1 MPCRPPLIQ
10 SFHRSSRRLLRHP
23 LMQEIGIQFLR
34 AAIRSFVR
42 RFALERLAPPLAQLD
57 VMQHLVNRAQRM
69 VDSGRRPWSVH
80 TFLSCFIRRTLVL
93 MTSGL
98 LCGQHRPEEED
109 TFCTICQSGDDDG
122 SWWWWAYKCEHHFHE
137 GCMFAHLAFDTRCPL
152 CRAAI
157 WWACLSLAP
166 RAQPGPRPTGAII
179 WASRTR
185 TLLDACSRQRV
196 FIARRLAW
204 VASTKGAIRTARPHH
219 RPPRRPACA
228 SRSASSW
235 ARRRRHADHP
245 RPIGPRTQSAVI
257 SHGLHACASSATT
270 QHLSARWNRRPG
282 EGRNTFHTVMTHWWV
297 SEDAVGRCPKA
308 CATIS
313 GDSALRLSSPGAKI
327 NVCKTT

>member
-157 WWACLSLAP
+157 WWAWRHGRNPGHGP
-166 RAQPGPRPTGAII
+166 RAQSSELAGQGRSWTHVHG
-179 WASRTR
+179 S
-185 TLLDACSRQRV
+185 ACSLRDGSRGSRQPRARSERRGRIIGPPDGPHVRV
-196 FIARRLAW
+196 AARRAERDAVVTPITQGPLAQGRNQQW
-204 VASTKGAIRTARPHH
+204 FRTACTHALAALQRSTCQRDETEGPAKGAIHFTRWWHTDESLRT
-219 RPPRRPACA
+219 
-228 SRSASSW
+228 
-235 ARRRRHADHP
+235 
-245 RPIGPRTQSAVI
+245 
-257 SHGLHACASSATT
+257 L
-270 QHLSARWNRRPG
+270 
-282 EGRNTFHTVMTHWWV
+282 
-297 SEDAVGRCPKA
+297 
-308 CATIS
+308 
-313 GDSALRLSSPGAKI
+313 
-327 NVCKTT
+327 

>member
-34 AAIRSFVR
+34 AAIRRFVR

-80 TFLSCFIRRTLVL
+80 KFFSCFIRRTLVL

-157 WWACLSLAP
+157 WWAWRHGRNPGHGP
-166 RAQPGPRPTGAII
+166 RAKSCELAGQGRSWTHVHG
-179 WASRTR
+179 S
-185 TLLDACSRQRV
+185 ACSLRDGSRGSRQPRARSERRGRIIGPPDGPHVRV
-196 FIARRLAW
+196 AARRAERDAVVTPITQGPLAQGRNQQW
-204 VASTKGAIRTARPHH
+204 FRTACTHALAALQRSTCQRDETEGPAKGAIHFTRWWHTDESLRT
-219 RPPRRPACA
+219 
-228 SRSASSW
+228 
-235 ARRRRHADHP
+235 
-245 RPIGPRTQSAVI
+245 
-257 SHGLHACASSATT
+257 L
-270 QHLSARWNRRPG
+270 
-282 EGRNTFHTVMTHWWV
+282 
-297 SEDAVGRCPKA
+297 
-308 CATIS
+308 
-313 GDSALRLSSPGAKI
+313 
-327 NVCKTT
+327 

>member
-137 GCMFAHLAFDTRCPL
+137 GCMFAHLAFDARCPL

-157 WWACLSLAP
+157 
-166 RAQPGPRPTGAII
+166 
-179 WASRTR
+179 
-185 TLLDACSRQRV
+185 
-196 FIARRLAW
+196 
-204 VASTKGAIRTARPHH
+204 
-219 RPPRRPACA
+219 
-228 SRSASSW
+228 
-235 ARRRRHADHP
+235 
-245 RPIGPRTQSAVI
+245 
-257 SHGLHACASSATT
+257 
-270 QHLSARWNRRPG
+270 
-282 EGRNTFHTVMTHWWV
+282 
-297 SEDAVGRCPKA
+297 
-308 CATIS
+308 
-313 GDSALRLSSPGAKI
+313 
-327 NVCKTT
+327 

>member
-157 WWACLSLAP
+157 WWAWRHGRNPGHGP
-166 RAQPGPRPTGAII
+166 RAQSSELAGQGRSWTHVHG
-179 WASRTR
+179 S
-185 TLLDACSRQRV
+185 ACSLRDGSRGSRQPRARSERRGRIIGPPDGPHVRV
-196 FIARRLAW
+196 AARRAERDAVVTPITQGPLAKGRNQQW
-204 VASTKGAIRTARPHH
+204 FRTACTHALAALQRSTCQRDETEGPAKGAIHFTRWWHTDESLRT
-219 RPPRRPACA
+219 
-228 SRSASSW
+228 
-235 ARRRRHADHP
+235 
-245 RPIGPRTQSAVI
+245 
-257 SHGLHACASSATT
+257 L
-270 QHLSARWNRRPG
+270 
-282 EGRNTFHTVMTHWWV
+282 
-297 SEDAVGRCPKA
+297 
-308 CATIS
+308 
-313 GDSALRLSSPGAKI
+313 
-327 NVCKTT
+327 